1 MNSPMIQLLVGQLA
15 PASLYALVSVGFVI
29 VYRSTKVLDF
39 AQGQLVLVGG
49 FGAFSLAQFFHGVA
63 IWTLIVAIVG
73 AVIVGAGIY
82 YLVLK
87 PLLNAG
93 PLVLVMLTIALAT
106 VLTSIASIVWGV
118 DTKFINLHVPQ
129 HTIRFPHGV
138 TMNSVALGTII
149 VAIIVLG
156 GAALVIRYTRF
167 GAATRAAAENP
178 SLATYRGVNV
188 AAVAAATWGFAMVTA
203 MMAGVSY
210 SMQTGLSASNAE
222 TLGFAAFPAVLVGGL
237 DSMGGALVGSLVLAE
252 IQGLAVRYVGANFS
266 ETIGYLLLLGF
277 LVVRPTGLFGSREI
291 VRV

>member
-1 MNSPMIQLLVGQLA
+1 MIQLLVGQLA

-39 AQGQLVLVGG
+39 AQGQLVLIGG

-63 IWTLIVAIVG
+63 VWTLIVAIVG

-82 YLVLK
+82 YLALK

-118 DTKFINLHVPQ
+118 DTKFIKLHVPKR
-129 HTIRFPHGV
+129 TIHFPHGV
-138 TMNSVALGTII
+138 TMNSVAFGTII

-178 SLATYRGVNV
+178 TLATYRGVNV
-188 AAVAAATWGFAMVTA
+188 AGVAAATWGFAMVTA
-203 MMAGVSY
+203 MLAGVSY

-252 IQGLAVRYVGANFS
+252 IQGLAVRYVGASFS
-266 ETIGYLLLLGF
+266 ETIGYLLLLAF
-277 LVVRPTGLFGSREI
+277 LIVRPTGLFGSREI
-291 VRV
+291 LRV

>member
-1 MNSPMIQLLVGQLA
+1 MIQLLVGQLV

-49 FGAFSLAQFFHGVA
+49 FGAFSLAQFFHGAAVR
-63 IWTLIVAIVG
+63 TLIVAIVG

-82 YLVLK
+82 NLVLK

-106 VLTSIASIVWGV
+106 VLASIASIVWGV
-118 DTKFINLHVPQ
+118 DTKFIKLHVPQ
-129 HTIRFPHGV
+129 HTIHFPRGV
-138 TMNSVALGTII
+138 TMNSVAFGTII

-203 MMAGVSY
+203 MLAGVSY
-210 SMQTGLSASNAE
+210 SMQTGLSAGNAE

-252 IQGLAVRYVGANFS
+252 IQGLAVRYVGAHFS
-266 ETIGYLLLLGF
+266 ETIGYLLLLAF
-277 LVVRPTGLFGSREI
+277 LIVRPTGLFGSREI
-291 VRV
+291 LRV

>member
-1 MNSPMIQLLVGQLA
+1 MIQLLVGQLV

-39 AQGQLVLVGG
+39 AQGQLVLIGG

-63 IWTLIVAIVG
+63 VWTLLVAIVG
-73 AVIVGAGIY
+73 SLVVGGGIY

-106 VLTSIASIVWGV
+106 VLTSVASIVWGV
-118 DTKFINLHVPQ
+118 DTKFIKLNVPQ
-129 HTIRFPHGV
+129 HTFHFPDSV
-138 TMNSVALGTII
+138 TLNSVELGTIV
-149 VAIIVLG
+149 VAVVVLG

-178 SLATYRGVNV
+178 LLATYRGVNV
-188 AAVAAATWGFAMVTA
+188 AGVAAATWGFAMVTA
-203 MMAGVSY
+203 MLAGVSY

-266 ETIGYLLLLGF
+266 ETIGYLLLLAF
-277 LVVRPTGLFGSREI
+277 LIVRPTGLFGSREI
-291 VRV
+291 LRV

>member
-1 MNSPMIQLLVGQLA
+1 MLQLLVGQLV

-63 IWTLIVAIVG
+63 VWTIVVAIIGSMAAG
-73 AVIVGAGIY
+73 ALIY

-118 DTKFINLHVPQ
+118 DTKFIKLNVPQ
-129 HTIRFPHGV
+129 HVIHFPGGV
-138 TMNSVALGTII
+138 TMNSVAFGTII
-149 VAIIVLG
+149 VAIVVLG

-178 SLATYRGVNV
+178 LLATYRGVNV
-188 AAVAAATWGFAMVTA
+188 AAVAAATWGFAMATA
-203 MMAGVSY
+203 MLAGVSY

-266 ETIGYLLLLGF
+266 ETIGYLLLLAF
-277 LVVRPTGLFGSREI
+277 LIVRPTGLFGSREI
-291 VRV
+291 LRV